1 MTRTVNII
9 GAGPGGL
16 AAAMLLARSGVRVRV
31 FERLDVPG
39 GRTSTI
45 STPQGFRFDLGP
57 TFFLYPRVL
66 EDIFVACGRDLRRE
80 VEMVRLDPQ
89 YRLVFGAGG
98 ELLATPDIARM
109 EAEVSRLSPSDRGS
123 FTRFMQ
129 ATREKFAR
137 FAPFLEQPF
146 ESWIDLASP
155 DLLKLVPIL
164 KPWRSLDAELG
175 TFFSDERIRL
185 AFTFQS
191 KYLGMSPFRCPSLF
205 SILSFL
211 EYEHGVYHPIGGCGA
226 VSVAMARI
234 AGELGA
240 EVRYGEAVEGLEFS
254 GRRIT
259 AVRTASGTHAAD
271 ATIVN
276 ADFARSMTRLVPDRL
291 RRRWNDRRIASR
303 RFSCSTIM
311 LYLGIEGR
319 YDDVAHHNIYL
330 SENYRDNLAD
340 IEHRHRLSADP
351 SMYVQNACVT
361 DPTLAPRGM
370 STLYLLIPVTH
381 RHPNV
386 DWRREGPRY
395 REVALDQ
402 MERIGIRGVRD
413 RIRYEKMLTPDDWQ
427 EQYEI
432 YRGATFNLSHDL
444 GQMLHMRPHNRF
456 EDVERMYLVGG
467 GTHPGSGLPVIYSS
481 ARITTDLLLDDLG
494 IGRASAAAPR
504 TTTGRVRGEEP
515 AAAV

>member
-16 AAAMLLARSGVRVRV
+16 ASAMLLARSGLRVRI

-45 STPQGFRFDLGP
+45 STPEGFRFDLGP

-66 EDIFVACGRDLRRE
+66 EDIFTACGYDLRRE

-89 YRLVFGAGG
+89 YRLIFGAGG
-98 ELLATPDIARM
+98 ELLATPDVARM
-109 EAEVSRLSPSDRGS
+109 EAEVSRLSPADQGS

-155 DLLKLVPIL
+155 DLIKLMPIL

-226 VSVAMARI
+226 VSAAMARI
-234 AGELGA
+234 AGQLGV
-240 EVRYGEAVEGLEFS
+240 EIRYGEPVEGLEFA
-254 GRRIT
+254 GKRIT
-259 AVRTASGTHAAD
+259 GVRTASGTHAAD
-271 ATIVN
+271 ATVVN

-291 RRRWNDRRIASR
+291 RRRWSDRRIASR
-303 RFSCSTIM
+303 RFSCSTFM

-330 SENYRDNLAD
+330 SENYRENLAD
-340 IEHRHRLSADP
+340 IEHRHVLSRDP

-361 DPTLAPRGM
+361 DPTLAPRGA

-381 RHPNV
+381 RHPHV
-386 DWRREGPRY
+386 DWRVEGPRY

-427 EQYEI
+427 EGYEI

-481 ARITTDLLLDDLG
+481 ARITTDLLLEDLG
-494 IGRASAAAPR
+494 VAAGAASRPPAR
-504 TTTGRVRGEEP
+504 RIRGQEP
-515 AAAV
+515 AAV